1 MPSQF
6 QYVYGVGL
14 HLGLLYLWAIKK
26 NKLYG
31 PSWSHLVVLN
41 SVPLDQ
47 ESSILTIKHFI

>member
-6 QYVYGVGL
+6 EYVYGVEL
-14 HLGLLYLWAIKK
+14 HLGLLYLWTIKK

-31 PSWSHLVVLN
+31 LPWSHLVVLN

-47 ESSILTIKHFI
+47 ESSILTIKPFI